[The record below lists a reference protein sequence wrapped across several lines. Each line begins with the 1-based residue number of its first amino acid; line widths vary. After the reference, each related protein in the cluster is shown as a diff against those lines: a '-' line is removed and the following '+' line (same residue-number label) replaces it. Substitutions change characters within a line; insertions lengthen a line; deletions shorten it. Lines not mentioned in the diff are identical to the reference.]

1 VDAARL
7 VVRLKSSGGGYLVDA
22 ARLVVTLIKVLKFEE
37 EMTYFIADKNFKIT
51 ITNIY

>member
-1 VDAARL
+1 VNAARL

-37 EMTYFIADKNFKIT
+37 MTYFIADKNFKII